1 MTDRVPCTEGD
12 LVFWL
17 FTIMNK
23 MPPHTHCK
31 MCGRDVPASDLVNGL
46 CPKCAGGGGKG
57 KKEDE
62 YQSPLSGTVM

>member
-1 MTDRVPCTEGD
+1 
-12 LVFWL
+12 
-17 FTIMNK
+17 MNK